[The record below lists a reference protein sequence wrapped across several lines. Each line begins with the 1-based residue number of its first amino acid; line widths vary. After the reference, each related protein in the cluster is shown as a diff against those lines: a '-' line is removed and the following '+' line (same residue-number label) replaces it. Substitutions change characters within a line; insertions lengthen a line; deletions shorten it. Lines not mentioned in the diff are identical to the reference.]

1 MTNESGLAAAILAGG
16 QARRLGG
23 VNKGTLAI
31 GDAQIVDRQLD
42 ALRKV
47 ASTVFVVGRDD
58 PAWSAR
64 GLTVVPDDIP
74 GAGALGGIYTAI
86 VRSPCAR
93 TLVVACD
100 LPFLSA
106 AFLRRL
112 AGEDGADLVIPRS
125 ARGYEPLCAIYSR
138 ACAADIHARI
148 TRGALQA
155 SVLPRG
161 VRVIELGPGIL
172 ATYDPE
178 GLLFVNVN
186 TPHDYERAKRLIEWK
201 TEPTQDRITTDRR
214 RTNPPQDGR

>member
-31 GDAQIVDRQLD
+31 GDSPIVDRQLE
-42 ALRKV
+42 ALRQV
-47 ASTVFVVGRDD
+47 ASTVFVVGAAA

-64 GLTVVPDDIP
+64 RLDVVPDDLP

-86 VRSPCAR
+86 QRSPCAR

-106 AFLRRL
+106 AFLQRMADER
-112 AGEDGADLVIPRS
+112 DADLVIPRS
-125 ARGYEPLCAIYSR
+125 ARGYEPLCAVYSR

-148 TRGALQA
+148 SRGAFKA

-161 VRVIELGPGIL
+161 VRVVELGPDII

-178 GLLFVNVN
+178 GLIFVNVN
-186 TPHDYERAKRLIEWK
+186 TPHDYERAKGAIELNPEQSK
-201 TEPTQDRITTDRR
+201 DRITTDLR
-214 RTNPPQDGR
+214 RT